1 MPGLEPARKSQSPW
15 MISHAH
21 LLSYFPPLTFLLEAH
36 PAKTLI
42 TYVPLAHSLIHFIP
56 LPSRALLTSCCVNID
71 ASLRFTVLLGARQ
84 GLRSSLHPV
93 IICGHCLNL
102 KLRRSLSLKQ
112 GETISQQFHS
122 LAYYALLR
130 YFILHS
136 RTISHQH
143 QEGVTLL
150 KPTLYRARRI
160 FRFRIKQQAT
170 CH

>member
-1 MPGLEPARKSQSPW
+1 MDD
-15 MISHAH
+15 IHD
-21 LLSYFPPLTFLLEAH
+21 PPTSSFLPSTTFLLKVH
-36 PAKTLI
+36 PSKANYDLCAVGPLI
-42 TYVPLAHSLIHFIP
+42 DTFLPLSSP
-56 LPSRALLTSCCVNID
+56 ALLTSCCVNID